1 MKLRCT
7 SFSDNQPMPASTA
20 FGKPDAAEHMA
31 LSDNK
36 NPGFEWSDIP
46 ANTRSLVM
54 ICHDR
59 DVPTVFD
66 DVNREGKTISAD
78 LARMDFFH
86 WSLVDIATNISAI
99 KEGEFADGIV
109 PKGKPG
115 PEAAQGTRQGIN
127 GYGMFFAADPD
138 MAGDYFGYDGPCP
151 PWNDSIAHHYVFTL
165 YATDLET
172 CPVSGTFGGEDVRKA
187 IEGHIL
193 AQASVTG
200 VYTMNPDVAL

>member
-1 MKLRCT
+1 MKLVCT
-7 SFSDNQPMPASTA
+7 SFNDNQPMPASLA

-36 NPGFEWSDIP
+36 NPGFEWSNVP
-46 ANTRSLVM
+46 KNTRSLVM

-66 DVNREGKTISAD
+66 DVNQEGKTISAE
-78 LARMDFFH
+78 LPRMDFFH
-86 WSLVDIATNISAI
+86 WSLVDIPTSISAI

-115 PEAAQGTRQGIN
+115 PEAAHGTRQGTN
-127 GYGMFFAADPD
+127 GYGMFFAADPE

-165 YATDLET
+165 YATDLESS
-172 CPVSGTFGGEDVRKA
+172 PVSGTFGGDDVLNALK
-187 IEGHIL
+187 GHIL

-200 VYTMNPDVAL
+200 VYAMNPEVSL